1 MLHLHVD
8 PQFADL
14 IDEERLHRAV
24 ETALRAE
31 QAPPH
36 AALSLV
42 IVGDEEMSRLHL
54 HFRGEEGP
62 TDVLTFPADEMPAE
76 ADEEIYLGDI
86 IVCWPQAERQAAEY
100 GGHQPHE
107 ELELL
112 AVHGVL
118 HLLGYDDEEE
128 TARRAMWA
136 RQAAIM
142 EQLGL
147 GHIAPRD
154 GSSTSSST
162 PSTPPHT
169 R

>member
-1 MLHLHVD
+1 MLSLHIDPRFASLVD
-8 PQFADL
+8 K
-14 IDEERLHRAV
+14 ERLHRAV

-36 AALSLV
+36 ATLSLV
-42 IVGDEEMSRLHL
+42 IVDDDEMSRLHL
-54 HFRGEEGP
+54 QFRGEDGP
-62 TDVLTFPADEMPAE
+62 TDVLTFPAAATP
-76 ADEEIYLGDI
+76 EEEECYLGDI
-86 IVCWPQAERQAAEY
+86 IVCWPQAERQAAEF
-100 GGHQPHE
+100 GGHPPHE

-128 TARRAMWA
+128 NARRTMWA

-154 GSSTSSST
+154 TTSTT
-162 PSTPPHT
+162 
-169 R
+169 

>member
-14 IDEERLHRAV
+14 IDEERLHRVV

-31 QAPPH
+31 EAPPN
-36 AALSLV
+36 ASLSLV
-42 IVGDEEMSRLHL
+42 IVGDEEMSRLHV

-62 TDVLTFPADEMPAE
+62 TDVLTFPADENAAE
-76 ADEEIYLGDI
+76 AEDEEHYLGDI
-86 IVCWPQAERQAAEY
+86 IVCWPQAERQAAEF
-100 GGHQPHE
+100 GGHHPHE

-128 TARRAMWA
+128 NARRTMWA

-154 GSSTSSST
+154 ASPTA
-162 PSTPPHT
+162 
-169 R
+169 